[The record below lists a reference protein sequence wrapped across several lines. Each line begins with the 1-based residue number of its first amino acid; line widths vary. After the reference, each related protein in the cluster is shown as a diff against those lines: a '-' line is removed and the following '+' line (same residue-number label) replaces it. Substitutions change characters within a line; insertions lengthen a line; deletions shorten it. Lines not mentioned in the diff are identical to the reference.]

1 MKKTEKQKEMKS
13 LSDLLESTLD
23 YIPHFRKLK
32 HIYHH
37 LVHNTEEESRKM
49 MYRLETRDLVTNKAM
64 ADVRKEDIDCES
76 GQKVSKLQTDIRFKV

>member
-1 MKKTEKQKEMKS
+1 
-13 LSDLLESTLD
+13 
-23 YIPHFRKLK
+23 
-32 HIYHH
+32 
-37 LVHNTEEESRKM
+37 M